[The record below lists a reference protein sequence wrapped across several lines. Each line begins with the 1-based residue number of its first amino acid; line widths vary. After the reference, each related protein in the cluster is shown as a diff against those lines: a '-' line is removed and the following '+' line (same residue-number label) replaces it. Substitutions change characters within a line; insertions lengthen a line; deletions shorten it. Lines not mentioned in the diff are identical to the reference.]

1 MKVNVKGTVLE
12 KFTRE
17 GKNSEGAKFERMFVR
32 LFQSGERVNL
42 DVNVNASTF
51 SELQVGE
58 IVELEDISINVY
70 KDNLYARQ

>member
-12 KFTRE
+12 KFSRP
-17 GKNSEGAKFERMFVR
+17 GKNADGVPFERMFLR
-32 LFQSGERVNL
+32 LYQEGERVNL
-42 DVNVNASTF
+42 DVNVNASTY
-51 SELQVGE
+51 SELQVGQ